1 MSTQLALRARKG
13 THAMLATRVLS
24 VGVAAVSIT
33 VLSRLIPPAEF
44 GVWAVAVLALGL
56 ATIVRELGLVASI
69 AHAQEL
75 PRETL
80 ERYFWLSVCV
90 SCAAACALALA
101 APLLAWLYGAPRVQ
115 PVVWAGCA
123 SLVLGGLGLVHAA
136 RLRRE
141 LQYGKVALIEG
152 GGLLAGLAVSLA
164 AAWLWRDVRALVAG
178 HIAGAAWIAA
188 SALILGGWLPRA
200 AGGARAKLNLAF
212 SLQVTWYNLA
222 TYAGNNVGVAA
233 GFRFGA
239 VDLGLFNRAQ
249 QVYNLAHFA
258 FLTPIAEVG
267 FSLLCRLRQERAYI
281 EAYVLLARRVW
292 VLFLPYAAVLPLV
305 SEDLVRALLGPA
317 WAGAAPVL
325 AWFAPAVLAQAFAS
339 LFAQLM
345 ASQGRGAELRA
356 WAAADLA
363 LRAGGAA
370 LGARYGI
377 AGVAAGFALASL
389 LTVPLMAW
397 IAGRRGPVKLRHQL
411 DALWPGL
418 LLAAAAAL
426 GATAAL
432 AAEVD
437 AGWHRLALVGLSA
450 AACWAVVCALLRPAR
465 DALLGKVA
473 PA

>member
-1 MSTQLALRARKG
+1 MSKELAARARKG

-69 AHAQEL
+69 AQAPEL
-75 PRETL
+75 PREAL
-80 ERYFWLSVCV
+80 ERYFWLSVRV
-90 SCAAACALALA
+90 SCATAIGLALA
-101 APLLAWLYGAPRVQ
+101 APLLAWLYGAPRLQ
-115 PVVWAGCA
+115 AVVWAGCA

-141 LQYGKVALIEG
+141 LQYGKVALVEG

-200 AGGARAKLNLAF
+200 AGRRARINLAF

-258 FLTPIAEVG
+258 FLTPLAEVA
-267 FSLLCRLRQERAYI
+267 FSLLCRLRQERAYV
-281 EAYVLLARRVW
+281 EAYILLARRVW

-345 ASQGRGAELRA
+345 ASQGRGSELRA
-356 WAAADLA
+356 WAVADLA

-377 AGVAAGFALASL
+377 VGLAAGFALASL

-426 GATAAL
+426 GATAAS

-437 AGWHRLALVGLSA
+437 AGWHRLALVGASA
-450 AACWAVVCALLRPAR
+450 AACWALVCALLRPAR